1 VSSFDS
7 VPSPAARHPAA
18 DPRPARPDAA
28 AGPIHII
35 GTLVG
40 LIAIVALPVAVITSV
55 VLGLIF
61 DASFYHDGQVRYEVQ
76 RVTRMTQDQMDR
88 VDRGIV
94 RFFAGTESLPD
105 ALVASGAPGDVYQEK
120 EVLHMNDVRGLIRGI
135 RSLQVAALGVVA
147 VLLVLT
153 GLTWRRGG
161 REILARA
168 FLLSSLLTVAL
179 TVVVGVLTL
188 TSFDS
193 LFLTFHHLSFSNDF
207 WQLDPRTDHL
217 IQMFPFEFW
226 YDAMLTVAIRV
237 VVVTVVVGV
246 AGFVLRQAG
255 KAQRRWT

>member
-1 VSSFDS
+1 VAPFDS
-7 VPSPAARHPAA
+7 VPSPAARQPAA
-18 DPRPARPDAA
+18 GPRPARPDAA
-28 AGPIHII
+28 AGPRLFI
-35 GTLVG
+35 GNLVG
-40 LIAIVALPVAVITSV
+40 LVAIVALPFAVITSV

-88 VDRGIV
+88 IDRGIV

-105 ALVASGAPGDVYQEK
+105 ALVASQAPGDVYQDK

-135 RSLQVAALGVVA
+135 RTLQLASLGVVA

-153 GLTWRRGG
+153 GLTWRHGG
-161 REILARA
+161 REIVTRV
-168 FLLSSLLTVAL
+168 FLLSSLLTVVL
-179 TVVVGVLTL
+179 TIVVGVLTI

-193 LFLTFHHLSFSNDF
+193 LFLTFHQLSFSNDF

-237 VVVTVVVGV
+237 VLVTVVIGV
-246 AGFVLRQAG
+246 AGFVLRQVGNAE
-255 KAQRRWT
+255 RRRT

>member
-1 VSSFDS
+1 MSPFDS
-7 VPSPAARHPAA
+7 VPSPAARQPAA
-18 DPRPARPDAA
+18 DPLTARPEAA
-28 AGPIHII
+28 TGPIHVVSNLI
-35 GTLVG
+35 GLV
-40 LIAIVALPVAVITSV
+40 AIVALTIAVITSI

-88 VDRGIV
+88 VDLGIV

-135 RSLQVAALGVVA
+135 RTLQLASLVVVAALLA
-147 VLLVLT
+147 VT

-168 FLLSSLLTVAL
+168 FLLSSFLTVAL
-179 TVVVGVLTL
+179 TVVIGVLTL
-188 TSFDS
+188 TSFDT
-193 LFLTFHHLSFSNDF
+193 LFLAFHHLSFSNDF

-237 VVVTVVVGV
+237 VLVTVVIGV
-246 AGFVLRQAG
+246 AGGVLRQVG